1 MFTKPISIKTQVAL
15 ITKAVTF
22 HLHPTTAHLEVEG
35 GGKVRG
41 SLKPCTSQGHG
52 QERWHG
58 PGSSILW
65 LFAGESGGVGIS
77 RWLPGTTNGWQWMQ
91 KKWMQKCR
99 RNEKKTGYR
108 LYLGFLLGS
117 DKSGH
122 CRLPIFSSLSPSLP
136 SFFSHCSLKSFIQ
149 QILLGWTWCLGHW
162 RDRTNPSDFLQGTFL
177 LRTHGVCSLG
187 SHQNL
192 APFPGKV
199 VIGKASNRTFIET
212 LEQWEKICLKEQ
224 IEWGTKWVPCFWDH
238 WITWLTE
245 KLWSSLSAEVRTK
258 TSLAPVSYMNF
269 IFFVL

>member
-1 MFTKPISIKTQVAL
+1 MFTTPISDKTQVAL
-15 ITKAVTF
+15 TTKAVTF
-22 HLHPTTAHLEVEG
+22 PVHPTTAHSEVGRGVQGLWEALHLTRRWTGEVTRSWLFYTLAFCWENG
-35 GGKVRG
+35 GGG
-41 SLKPCTSQGHG
+41 M
-52 QERWHG
+52 
-58 PGSSILW
+58 
-65 LFAGESGGVGIS
+65 S
-77 RWLPGTTNGWQWMQ
+77 RWLPGTTSGWQWMQ

-99 RNEKKTGYR
+99 RNEKMGYR

-149 QILLGWTWCLGHW
+149 QILLGWTLCLGHW
-162 RDRTNPSDFLQGTFL
+162 QDRTNPSDFLQGTFL
-177 LRTHGVCSLG
+177 LRTHWVCSPG
-187 SHQNL
+187 SHQSL
-192 APFPGKV
+192 ALFPGKV
-199 VIGKASNRTFIET
+199 VMDKASNRTFIET

-245 KLWSSLSAEVRTK
+245 KLWRFLSAEVRTK